1 MKKIVHLG
9 ACLLLVFVASY
20 AQQMTDIYATKDP
33 VFNQEPQASEN
44 LSTQEQDADTNRS
57 AQVEALL
64 QRITLRRELKAGH
77 ITEEE
82 FLRQKASLDE
92 IIHEPIAYSDDNP
105 PEVSSHMAEDPDLQA
120 RVNAFQKKLI
130 LRGRMEMR
138 AITQDE
144 YDREAAP
151 LDDIIQYPG
160 ILTNRVIPEQVMS
173 PDLREQV
180 DAFKQYITLRR
191 EYQRGQISAE
201 EYGRQFKIFDEIM
214 NRSVR
219 WTIIE

>member
-1 MKKIVHLG
+1 
-9 ACLLLVFVASY
+9 
-20 AQQMTDIYATKDP
+20 
-33 VFNQEPQASEN
+33 
-44 LSTQEQDADTNRS
+44 
-57 AQVEALL
+57 
-64 QRITLRRELKAGH
+64 LRRELKAGH